1 MRGEALVS
9 VRRSSEWSW
18 CLTGMGSNGV
28 VSNRQRKA
36 RAGPRSTGSSP
47 GNGGCEASP
56 PPPGLCAW
64 AGYPLSTLRE
74 GLSGNRMLPT
84 APRSDVDHPHT
95 GISFAHSAAQGGRS
109 GGLVIL
115 SSCHSVMVA
124 GGPEKGAKVAQIGHD
139 RTSSSVIAPRFPKI
153 KGVATNFAPNGM
165 TERPHPV
172 MGSGVP
178 KKR

>member
-1 MRGEALVS
+1 MHRAASLVLHQQSVGRREPRFYALRVPRGSAEPKAWLT
-9 VRRSSEWSW
+9 RRP
-18 CLTGMGSNGV
+18 V
-28 VSNRQRKA
+28 PA
-36 RAGPRSTGSSP
+36 AAGFQSRTHG
-47 GNGGCEASP
+47 
-56 PPPGLCAW
+56 
-64 AGYPLSTLRE
+64 
-74 GLSGNRMLPT
+74 T
-84 APRSDVDHPHT
+84 AVDHPHT
-95 GISFAHSAAQGGRS
+95 GILFAHSAAQGGRS

-115 SSCHSVMVA
+115 SSCHSVNSVMVA
-124 GGPEKGAKVAQIGHD
+124 GAPEKGCKSNTNWAQATHD